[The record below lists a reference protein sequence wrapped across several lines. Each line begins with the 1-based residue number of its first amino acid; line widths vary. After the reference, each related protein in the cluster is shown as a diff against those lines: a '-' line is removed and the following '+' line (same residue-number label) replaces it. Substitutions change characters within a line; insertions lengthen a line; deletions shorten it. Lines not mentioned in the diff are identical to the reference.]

1 MSRIEIDKDN
11 PLYDLIDVII
21 EENPRCKKMT
31 IAQLVEAY
39 EELQSLVWLKNELLH
54 ISEYVKENFSRN
66 SEK

>member
-11 PLYDLIDVII
+11 PLYDLIDVIVG
-21 EENPRCKKMT
+21 EYPRSNKKT

-39 EELQSLVWLKNELLH
+39 EELQSLVWLKNELVH
-54 ISEYVKENFSRN
+54 ISEYVKEKFSRN